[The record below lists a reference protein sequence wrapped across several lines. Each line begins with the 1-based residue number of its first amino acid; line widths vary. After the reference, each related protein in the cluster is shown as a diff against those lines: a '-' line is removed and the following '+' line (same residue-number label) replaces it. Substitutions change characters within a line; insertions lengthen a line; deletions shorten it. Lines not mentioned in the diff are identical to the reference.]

1 MYFLKQ
7 VFEAITWNT
16 KDFNI
21 DRTGLININF
31 ENISSETKYT
41 DRPIRK
47 KHFLKKR
54 NKVLEII
61 TSRTGI
67 IPYGKIVPRDSFD
80 LKPENFLFFFLKKE
94 KFIANFNKN
103 LYQVKDMKV
112 HSIPYKTLK
121 ANNLND
127 INDLYNAQDT
137 ILLCAINENRF
148 QLMYDKYGFN
158 HRKCDSASTLSA
170 STERD
175 ILKVMFTLLKS
186 NELVKVF
193 EKTLTGDFTYVNTR
207 LGFDAE
213 LLLSNANNIFAD
225 GDVNL
230 QKDNDYK
237 IYYIKL
243 N

>member
-1 MYFLKQ
+1 
-7 VFEAITWNT
+7 
-16 KDFNI
+16 
-21 DRTGLININF
+21 
-31 ENISSETKYT
+31 
-41 DRPIRK
+41 
-47 KHFLKKR
+47 
-54 NKVLEII
+54 
-61 TSRTGI
+61 
-67 IPYGKIVPRDSFD
+67 
-80 LKPENFLFFFLKKE
+80 
-94 KFIANFNKN
+94 
-103 LYQVKDMKV
+103 
-112 HSIPYKTLK
+112 
-121 ANNLND
+121 
-127 INDLYNAQDT
+127 
-137 ILLCAINENRF
+137 
-148 QLMYDKYGFN
+148 MYDKYGFN
-158 HRKCDSASTLSA
+158 HRKCDSVSTLSA

-186 NELVKVF
+186 NELVEVF

>member
-80 LKPENFLFFFLKKE
+80 LKPENFLFFFLKKV

-148 QLMYDKYGFN
+148 
-158 HRKCDSASTLSA
+158 
-170 STERD
+170 
-175 ILKVMFTLLKS
+175 
-186 NELVKVF
+186 
-193 EKTLTGDFTYVNTR
+193 
-207 LGFDAE
+207 
-213 LLLSNANNIFAD
+213 
-225 GDVNL
+225 
-230 QKDNDYK
+230 
-237 IYYIKL
+237 
-243 N
+243 

>member
-1 MYFLKQ
+1 
-7 VFEAITWNT
+7 
-16 KDFNI
+16 
-21 DRTGLININF
+21 
-31 ENISSETKYT
+31 
-41 DRPIRK
+41 
-47 KHFLKKR
+47 
-54 NKVLEII
+54 
-61 TSRTGI
+61 
-67 IPYGKIVPRDSFD
+67 
-80 LKPENFLFFFLKKE
+80 
-94 KFIANFNKN
+94 
-103 LYQVKDMKV
+103 
-112 HSIPYKTLK
+112 
-121 ANNLND
+121 
-127 INDLYNAQDT
+127 
-137 ILLCAINENRF
+137 
-148 QLMYDKYGFN
+148 MYDKYGFN

-186 NELVKVF
+186 NELVKLF